1 MYHFLPLYFMY
12 NLQHFSPKNGL
23 KPTKVVQIS
32 FTVYILVTWV
42 KLSKCKITVAI
53 KLTPY
58 EKFKSLVYLAFNLHV
73 CLCMHSCFHH
83 TSAFHH
89 VISARHC
96 QHGTKQGKAKIRLT
110 NFRIHSPAFTQLED
124 YRVPNYTQ

>member
-73 CLCMHSCFHH
+73 CLCMHSCVHH

-89 VISARHC
+89 VISSRRSVSMVLS
-96 QHGTKQGKAKIRLT
+96 KAKPRYVLQILEYT
-110 NFRIHSPAFTQLED
+110 PLPSP
-124 YRVPNYTQ
+124 N